1 MANDKRRD
9 NKGRILRVGEMQR
22 PDGRYLFSYKDPLTG
37 KYKYVYSWKLE
48 RHDKI
53 PIGKKNGP
61 SLRELEQQIE
71 RDLRDGIAYHG
82 GETTVLELVER
93 YVEQKRNVRPT
104 TKAGYR
110 TVINMLKQDPIGNR
124 RIDTIKTSDA
134 KLWLISL
141 QEGGRSY
148 SAIHSIR
155 GVLRPAFRMAV
166 EDDLI
171 RKNPF
176 DFELASVLINDAV
189 KRDALTPKQE
199 RAYLNFLKEDT
210 HFKQY
215 YDGIFLLFRTGLR
228 VSELCGLTVKDI
240 DMEERTFNVERQL
253 QYTAGKTY
261 IEKTKTQAGRRILPM
276 SDEVYGAFQRVL
288 TARKKPKMEYIID
301 GYTGFLFLDDK
312 GKPMKAY
319 QWEKKFKYSVD
330 KYNSVY
336 KEELPKITPHI
347 ARHTYCT
354 NLVKR
359 QVSVK
364 TVQYLMGHSD
374 ISTTLNI
381 YTHTKLEDAKCEM
394 EELAM
399 RDELKKKMSETGA
412 LEAKKEL
419 KRMRCV

>member
-9 NKGRILRVGEMQR
+9 NKGRILRVGETQR

-37 KYKYVYSWKLE
+37 KYKYVYSLKLE

-53 PIGKKNGP
+53 PIGKKDGP

-93 YVEQKRNVRPT
+93 YVEQRRNVRPT

-155 GVLRPAFRMAV
+155 GVLRPAFQMAV
-166 EDDLI
+166 EDDLL

-189 KRDALTPKQE
+189 KRDALTQKQE
-199 RAYLNFLKEDT
+199 RAYLNFLKEDA

-276 SDEVYGAFQRVL
+276 SDEVYEAFQRVL
-288 TARKKPKMEYIID
+288 MTRKKPKMEYIID
-301 GYTGFLFLDDK
+301 GCTGFF
-312 GKPMKAY
+312 
-319 QWEKKFKYSVD
+319 S
-330 KYNSVY
+330 
-336 KEELPKITPHI
+336 H
-347 ARHTYCT
+347 
-354 NLVKR
+354 
-359 QVSVK
+359 
-364 TVQYLMGHSD
+364 
-374 ISTTLNI
+374 
-381 YTHTKLEDAKCEM
+381 
-394 EELAM
+394 
-399 RDELKKKMSETGA
+399 
-412 LEAKKEL
+412 
-419 KRMRCV
+419 